1 MLNPIIDKYTSTR
14 ARTVEICEPLKTEDY
29 IPQPVAFASP
39 AKWHLAHTTWFFEE
53 FVLAEHLPG
62 YQRFH
67 PDFAFLF
74 NSYYHSVGQRTLRA
88 ERGNL
93 TRPTVDEVYAYR
105 DHVDAHMCSYLEQDI
120 SAEVKKIMVLGLN
133 HEQQHQELLITDIK
147 YILGHNPTFPV
158 YAAGAS
164 LVNNRNNG
172 QGWLKIP
179 AGIYEVGFE
188 GDGFCFDNELARHKV
203 YLQEFEICQ
212 SLVTNGDFIDFIN
225 DGAYQDFSLWLDEAW
240 AWIQAENIRSPMYW
254 HLVDDEWFQFTLGG
268 LQKIDPDEILCHVS
282 YFEAAAYAEWA
293 GKRLPTEFEW
303 EAASAQL
310 NRGKRWEWTNSAYLA
325 YPNFR
330 KAAGAIGEY
339 NGKFMINQMVLRGSS
354 VATSPGHSRDSY
366 RNFFHPH
373 HQWQFSG
380 IRLAK

>member
-39 AKWHLAHTTWFFEE
+39 AKWHIAHTTWFFEE

-105 DHVDAHMCSYLEQDI
+105 DHVDAHICSYLKQDI
-120 SAEVKKIMVLGLN
+120 SAEVKKILVLGLN

-172 QGWLKIP
+172 QAWLKIP
-179 AGIYEVGFE
+179 ADIYEVGFE

>member
-1 MLNPIIDKYTSTR
+1 M
-14 ARTVEICEPLKTEDY
+14 
-29 IPQPVAFASP
+29 AFASP
-39 AKWHLAHTTWFFEE
+39 AKWHIAHTTWFFEE
-53 FVLAEHLPG
+53 FVLSEHVPD

-74 NSYYHSVGQRTLRA
+74 NSYYNSVGQRTLRA

-105 DHVDAHMCSYLEQDI
+105 AHVDAHMSNFLEQDI
-120 SAEVKKIMVLGLN
+120 SAEVKKIIVLGLN

-164 LVNNRNNG
+164 LVNNRNND

-179 AGIYEVGFE
+179 ADIYEVGFE
-188 GDGFCFDNELARHKV
+188 GDGFCFDNELDRHKV
-203 YLQEFEICQ
+203 YLQEFEISQ
-212 SLVTNGDFIDFIN
+212 SLVTNGEFIEFIN

-254 HLVDDEWFQFTLGG
+254 HLVDGEWFQFTLGG
-268 LQKIDPDEILCHVS
+268 LHKVNPDELLCHVS

-310 NRGKRWEWTNSAYLA
+310 DRGKRWEWTNSAYLA

-330 KAAGAIGEY
+330 KAGGAIGEY

-354 VATSPGHSRDSY
+354 TATSPGHSRDSY

>member
-105 DHVDAHMCSYLEQDI
+105 AHVDAHMCSYLEQDI
-120 SAEVKKIMVLGLN
+120 SAEVKKILVLGLN

-179 AGIYEVGFE
+179 DDIYEVGFE

-212 SLVTNGDFIDFIN
+212 SLVTNGNFIDFIN